1 MWSSANTHGYRDNY
15 AHAYGYGYRDT
26 ARRRGPN
33 GNTHAN
39 TTQYANGDQ
48 YRDAYQH
55 TDDYIHTDG

>member
-15 AHAYGYGYRDT
+15 AHGYCYGYRDNYAHGYGYRDA

-39 TTQYANGDQ
+39 
-48 YRDAYQH
+48 QH
-55 TDDYIHTDG
+55 TRGAVGLGPCG